1 MSAAIAPV
9 ARMISNLEEFLSRLE
24 RSRIHFQLARVRA
37 GHVMVQIA
45 VPGER
50 WEVEFGEQGQVEV
63 EVFRSDGA
71 IPGSEALL
79 ELFRRFEGAG

>member
-1 MSAAIAPV
+1 
-9 ARMISNLEEFLSRLE
+9 MISKLEEFLARLE

-37 GHVMVQIA
+37 DYVMVQIA

-63 EVFRSDGA
+63 EVFRSEGA
-71 IPGSEALL
+71 ITGSEALL
-79 ELFRRFEGAG
+79 DLFRRFEDEG